1 MQHLLQVICRKK
13 SEIFPTVV
21 DLKVQL
27 VLGVPHMG
35 NELLTTGQIARILG
49 VHRTTVHHWEKA
61 GKLTP
66 FTVANGV
73 RLFAAADVEAVA
85 AERASK

>member
-1 MQHLLQVICRKK
+1 M
-13 SEIFPTVV
+13 S
-21 DLKVQL
+21 
-27 VLGVPHMG
+27 
-35 NELLTTGQIARILG
+35 NELLTTGQVAAILG

-73 RLFAAADVEAVA
+73 RLFTSADIAALAN
-85 AERASK
+85 ERGAK